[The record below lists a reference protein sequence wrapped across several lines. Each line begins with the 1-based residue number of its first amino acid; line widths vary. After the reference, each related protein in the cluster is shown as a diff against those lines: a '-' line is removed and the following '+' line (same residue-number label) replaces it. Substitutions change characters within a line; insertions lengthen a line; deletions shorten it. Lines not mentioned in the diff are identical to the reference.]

1 MRITKSETESE
12 THSETLSDVTIDDS
26 DDQPL
31 PSKKL
36 KMALLKA
43 AVVEILKKRPFSIP
57 IMESIIKTWNT
68 GLSADE
74 IGTK

>member
-12 THSETLSDVTIDDS
+12 THSETLSDVTTDS

>member
-12 THSETLSDVTIDDS
+12 THSETLSDVTTDS

-43 AVVEILKKRPFSIP
+43 AVVEILKKIIKKSIP

>member
-12 THSETLSDVTIDDS
+12 THSETLSDVTTDS

-43 AVVEILKKRPFSIP
+43 AVVEILKKRPLSIP
-57 IMESIIKTWNT
+57 IMVSIIKTWNT